1 MINKINTKLIKKK
14 FLKAKPFNYV
24 IIDSFWSKKNA
35 NLIHKEINKFTLNN
49 TNAHYD
55 NAIEKKL
62 VCNHYDKFDLNLYN
76 AFCFLNSSYFLQII
90 KNITG
95 IKEVVPD
102 VGLHGGGL
110 HIHPSGGKLNVH
122 KDYSIHPKL
131 KMERR
136 LNLII
141 YMTKNWKSKW
151 GGELQLWS
159 HDKKKNQPLKLE
171 QNILNK
177 FNRAILFDTTQ
188 NSWHGLPNK
197 IKMPKPLSDGLVEY
211 SDGTLAS
218 EEQMAKDVTTFLM
231 WTAEPHLE
239 TRHKIGFKA
248 IVYLIIL
255 TILVYFSMKKIWS
268 RVESEV

>member
-1 MINKINTKLIKKK
+1 MINRINTKLIKKK
-14 FLKAKPFNYV
+14 FLKAKPFNHVV
-24 IIDSFWSKKNA
+24 IDNFWNNTKA
-35 NLIHKEINKFTLNN
+35 NLLHKEINKFTLNN

-62 VCNHYDKFDLNLYN
+62 VCNHYDKFEDNLYN
-76 AFCFLNSSYFLQII
+76 AFCFLNSPFFLQLI
-90 KNITG
+90 KKITG
-95 IKEVVPD
+95 IKEVIPD
-102 VGLHGGGL
+102 IGLHGGGL

-171 QNILNK
+171 HKILNK

-197 IKMPKPLSDGLVEY
+197 IKMPKGIMRNSIAIYYLTKPRKKSERRSKALFSPTENQKNDKSVLNLIKKRANEK
-211 SDGTLAS
+211 LAT
-218 EEQMAKDVTTFLM
+218 KTY
-231 WTAEPHLE
+231 
-239 TRHKIGFKA
+239 R
-248 IVYLIIL
+248 
-255 TILVYFSMKKIWS
+255 MK
-268 RVESEV
+268 

>member
-197 IKMPKPLSDGLVEY
+197 IKMPKGIMRNSIAIYYLTKPRKKSEQRSKALFSPTENQKNDKRVLNLIKKRANEK
-211 SDGTLAS
+211 LAT
-218 EEQMAKDVTTFLM
+218 KTY
-231 WTAEPHLE
+231 
-239 TRHKIGFKA
+239 R
-248 IVYLIIL
+248 
-255 TILVYFSMKKIWS
+255 MK
-268 RVESEV
+268 

>member
-14 FLKAKPFNYV
+14 FLKAKPFNHV
-24 IIDSFWSKKNA
+24 VIDSFWNKKNA
-35 NLIHKEINKFTLNN
+35 NLLHKEINKFTINN

-90 KNITG
+90 KKITG
-95 IKEVVPD
+95 IKEIVPD
-102 VGLHGGGL
+102 IGLHGGGL

-136 LNLII
+136 LNLIV

-151 GGELQLWS
+151 GGELELWS

-171 QNILNK
+171 HKILNK

-197 IKMPKPLSDGLVEY
+197 IKMPNGIKRNSIAIYYLTNPRKKS
-211 SDGTLAS
+211 
-218 EEQMAKDVTTFLM
+218 
-231 WTAEPHLE
+231 E
-239 TRHKIGFKA
+239 TRSKA
-248 IVYLIIL
+248 LFIPTEKQRNDKRVLNLIKKRANEKL
-255 TILVYFSMKKIWS
+255 ATKTYRMK
-268 RVESEV
+268 